1 LTDKKINV
9 VILGL
14 EGDFRE
20 DIGEGIQ
27 RYVYEIYKN
36 LQTKSEI
43 NVTKREYKSIG
54 SGYIIKKS
62 LTTLSF
68 GLGFI
73 FDRFKNIDIIHNPTQ
88 RPSFRPRFTRKSPLV
103 ITVHDFNAK
112 LDFKKFGINEKHSLK
127 EALRG
132 YLVMLITK
140 LNMKFADYIIAIS
153 TQTKN
158 ECISLGFPE
167 DKIYVVNSGMAPKFG
182 VIKTDE
188 EDDFAKKDKKIF
200 RVGYIGSFIKRK
212 NVRFA
217 VEACMKT
224 KGDDIVFEFYGKENK
239 EYRELKKLAESDKR
253 IKFMGF
259 APEEK
264 LIDIYK
270 SFDLFL
276 FPSIYEGFGL
286 EPLEAQSLG
295 LPVII
300 YKKAMIPQESRKYCF
315 EAESPEYMAHMI
327 ERIKE
332 NGYDEK
338 KAKEAMDYARGFTWD
353 KAVEKIVDVYKDIL
367 KRNNE
372 RYKNMQNLARN

>member
-1 LTDKKINV
+1 
-9 VILGL
+9 
-14 EGDFRE
+14 
-20 DIGEGIQ
+20 
-27 RYVYEIYKN
+27 
-36 LQTKSEI
+36 
-43 NVTKREYKSIG
+43 
-54 SGYIIKKS
+54 
-62 LTTLSF
+62 
-68 GLGFI
+68 
-73 FDRFKNIDIIHNPTQ
+73 
-88 RPSFRPRFTRKSPLV
+88 
-103 ITVHDFNAK
+103 VHDFNAN
-112 LDFKKFGINEKHSLK
+112 LDFKKFEINEKHSLK
-127 EALRG
+127 ETLRG
-132 YLVMLITK
+132 YFVMLITK

-153 TQTKN
+153 RQTKD

-182 VIKTDE
+182 MIKIDE
-188 EDDFAKKDKKIF
+188 RNKYTKKDKKIF

-295 LPVII
+295 LPVVI

-315 EAESPEYMAHMI
+315 EAESPEHMAQII
-327 ERIKE
+327 ESIKE
-332 NGYDEK
+332 NGYDAK
-338 KAKEAMDYARGFTWD
+338 KRSEAMEYAKGFTWD
-353 KAVEKIVDVYKDIL
+353 KNVEKIVDVYKDIL
-367 KRNNE
+367 KRNKE
-372 RYKNMQNLARN
+372 RYKQQGDR